1 MAAPPLV
8 EAGCGVVALD
18 APGSAGRRRSR
29 PNAYALDRLAG
40 LCRAAAD
47 ALSLSEPVLAG
58 HSWGGA
64 VVVAAAALRPHDAR
78 AVVLLDGGHT
88 DPGNWPDAQP
98 EASFAELLAMLAA
111 GPHPPTWDA
120 LAEILAESGDGQ
132 EWTLAA
138 WRQGVEIDPRDASF
152 AWRAAPETLV
162 AARMGLVRE
171 RLSDGWRAIAAA
183 GHPDA
188 PDPGHRT
195 RGGGLLNERLPPAFA
210 GAVPEAD
217 VLRPGCRH
225 QVLADLGVRAGEL
238 VADWLRAKGLG

>member
-1 MAAPPLV
+1 MVASATTTTRRTCPRAP
-8 EAGCGVVALD
+8 
-18 APGSAGRRRSR
+18 RRG
-29 PNAYALDRLAG
+29 Y
-40 LCRAAAD
+40 
-47 ALSLSEPVLAG
+47 
-58 HSWGGA
+58 
-64 VVVAAAALRPHDAR
+64 
-78 AVVLLDGGHT
+78 T

-171 RLSDGWRAIAAA
+171 RLSDRWPAVAAV
-183 GHPDA
+183 GLPTL
-188 PDPGHRT
+188 PIPGHRA
-195 RGGGLLNERLPPAFA
+195 RGEERAERTASARPSV
-210 GAVPEAD
+210 AVPEAH
-217 VLRPGCRH
+217 VLRPRCRH

>member
-18 APGSAGRRRSR
+18 APGFGRS
-29 PNAYALDRLAG
+29 PAVETDAYALDRLAG

-78 AVVLLDGGHT
+78 ALVLLDGGHI

-98 EASFAELLAMLAA
+98 EASFAELLAMLPRSRTRPRGTRSPRSSPKAVTGRS
-111 GPHPPTWDA
+111 GPSRRG
-120 LAEILAESGDGQ
+120 AE
-132 EWTLAA
+132 
-138 WRQGVEIDPRDASF
+138 GVEIDPRDASF

-171 RLSDGWRAIAAA
+171 RLSDGWPPLRRRAS
-183 GHPDA
+183 
-188 PDPGHRT
+188 R
-195 RGGGLLNERLPPAFA
+195 RS
-210 GAVPEAD
+210 
-217 VLRPGCRH
+217 
-225 QVLADLGVRAGEL
+225 
-238 VADWLRAKGLG
+238 

>member
-8 EAGCGVVALD
+8 EAGCRVVALD
-18 APGSAGRRRSR
+18 APGFGRS
-29 PNAYALDRLAG
+29 PAVETDAYALDRLAG

-78 AVVLLDGGHT
+78 ALVLLDGGHT

-111 GPHPPTWDA
+111 EPHPPTWDA

-138 WRQGVEIDPRDASF
+138 WREGVEIDPRDASF

-171 RLSDGWRAIAAA
+171 RLSDRWPAVAAA
-183 GHPDA
+183 GIP
-188 PDPGHRT
+188 T
-195 RGGGLLNERLPPAFA
+195 LLILATE
-210 GAVPEAD
+210 PEA
-217 VLRPGCRH
+217 
-225 QVLADLGVRAGEL
+225 RAC
-238 VADWLRAKGLG
+238 